1 MNDWKALIRISGI
14 LLMVEGALMLLCLIP
29 AYHYNDGSSTAIQL
43 SAAFTFAVGCLAF
56 VHFAR
61 YRYFQDRRMAFVLV
75 VAVWLVLVLFGTLPY
90 LATGTTHQ
98 FVDALFESMSGLTS
112 SGGTIFAEVGALPY
126 SVLFWRSLSQWVG
139 GFGIILLVLAVAPSI
154 GINKYSLYT
163 AEASGADNTGKL
175 SASTS
180 DTVRHTLFVYLLLTA
195 VFVVAL
201 SLTGMAFWPAVNLT
215 FTNISSGGFSVY
227 SDSIASLSMTQKYV
241 LAGCMFCSGIN
252 FALLYHFITFRWR
265 RIRHKLDQFSFYF
278 VLYLVSVMGVFGVL
292 HFRMGQQWSSALCDS
307 VVQCISALTTT
318 GSVVADTTQ
327 WWVPVTFWLM
337 LLSLCGGMA
346 GSTTGGLKVMRVLIL
361 RRNVRNILHNYLHPN
376 AVHPVRLNGTPVSH
390 SIINNVMVIFFVYL
404 FTIVVGILALMLC
417 GVNATESIGAMVSC
431 ITSYGP
437 GMGLSGGFGSYAA
450 FPLAAKLICSLA
462 MLMGRLECL
471 TFIVLFLP
479 RFWHR

>member
-1 MNDWKALIRISGI
+1 MNVIGS
-14 LLMVEGALMLLCLIP
+14 IP
-29 AYHYNDGSSTAIQL
+29 
-43 SAAFTFAVGCLAF
+43 F
-56 VHFAR
+56 
-61 YRYFQDRRMAFVLV
+61 
-75 VAVWLVLVLFGTLPY
+75 
-90 LATGTTHQ
+90 LATGATHR

-112 SGGTIFAEVGALPY
+112 SGGTIFDEVGALPY
-126 SVLFWRSLSQWVG
+126 SILFWRSLSQWVG

-175 SASTS
+175 AASTS
-180 DTVRHTLFVYLLLTA
+180 DTVRHTLFIYLLLT
-195 VFVVAL
+195 VGFIIGL
-201 SLTGMAFWPAVNLT
+201 SLSGMAFWPAVNLT

-241 LAGCMFCSGIN
+241 LAACMFCSGIN
-252 FALLYHFITFRWR
+252 FALLYHLITFRWR
-265 RIRHKLDQFSFYF
+265 RFRRKLDQFSFYF
-278 VLYLVSVMGVFGVL
+278 MLYLLSVVSVMLVL
-292 HFRMGQQWSSALCDS
+292 HFRMAQPFDKALCNS

-327 WWVPVTFWLM
+327 WWLPITFLLM
-337 LLSLCGGMA
+337 LLSLTGGMA

-376 AVHPVRLNGTPVSH
+376 AVHPVRLNGHPVSH

-404 FTIVVGILALMLC
+404 FTIVVGILALMLS

-450 FPLAAKLICSLA
+450 FPLAAKLICSVA

-471 TFIVLFLP
+471 TFIILFLP
-479 RFWHR
+479 RFWQR